1 MSITNS
7 KEVEERVLKMT
18 FDNESFERKTKQS
31 LATLEKLKSSL
42 DFRGASK
49 GLENITSSTNILSK
63 NINVLSNGVQ
73 SIKHEFSSLE
83 VVGATCLVNLTNSAI
98 KAGKNIVNALA
109 LEPVK
114 TGFQEYETKMGAI
127 QTILT
132 NTAKQGTSLNE
143 VIDALD
149 ELNLYAD
156 KTIYNF
162 QQMTKNV
169 GTFTAAGLDLQTST
183 ASIQGIANLAAAS
196 GSTSQQASTA
206 MYQLSQAL
214 SAGYVKLMDWNSVVN
229 AGMGGTLFQDAL
241 KETAKEMGTDVDA
254 IIKAE
259 GSFRNSLQ
267 QGWITADVLATTL
280 RKFTVKGAKEYGD
293 AMIKNGKYTT
303 EANKALM
310 EQAQRMEDAATKVK
324 TFTQLWSTLKE
335 TAQSGWGKTWEI
347 IVGDYDKA
355 KEFFTQVNDVI
366 SPLLDRMADARNN
379 LLEKALGSPSKWN
392 EIVDSFS
399 KAGIG
404 IESINKAFAK
414 TYVSK
419 GIIKDTKEFS
429 SLLEKYGGDYTAMVK
444 GIKEEGLDSFEFIN
458 LTRESLKEAVRE
470 NANYTESQMS
480 ATEKLKKFQK
490 VVNDVWRGDYG
501 NQNPDQRAK
510 ALEKE
515 GYEYERVQRLVNLVK
530 DAKSGYA
537 LTMEDLTE
545 EDLRSLG
552 LTKAEIEAYRELEAQ
567 LKDTDSELNAWI
579 ASMQKAEGRELLI
592 DSLFNIGRAIKSVVK
607 PIAEAFQSVFAPL
620 TGDDIYAGIEAFNK
634 FTKSLI
640 LTEEQAEVLK
650 DVFKVVFN
658 VFDSV
663 RTVMGTGLRLAI
675 GIVTRLFSA
684 MNISVGPLVKGLAEG
699 TATLREFI
707 KQNDIVPLIIN
718 KIGPVIDTIGKKLSN
733 LGDTISKSELF
744 NGNFVS
750 TLTTTLSSI
759 GTVIKNKI
767 GSILSIFGFDTDKL
781 TDEMKPEE
789 VAETINENISTIV
802 KNVDIDVP
810 QLISESLSGSKE
822 KDAGKKSLLRVLG
835 EKLYNGLVSIAS
847 GLKNALFSAMNWIK
861 ENIDPSVVI
870 SSSLIFVMTKTAMKL
885 GDMLMAFTKPL
896 TALSDM
902 FSSFAGVGRSLQ
914 KYINE
919 KRTTLAVDNFVK
931 VAASILILAV
941 ALDKIAK
948 INVVGLV
955 VALTTIG
962 ILIVEIQVLTH
973 ILVKGTGTQ
982 DRQMYLAIQG
992 SLPLLIGI
1000 AALVYI
1006 MVKSFLKLTEVA
1018 WEDIP
1023 KAELALFGIMSI
1035 IVLFMAVMKKL
1046 YTLPDQ
1052 GIELKE
1058 MGAIMIGLGIA
1069 MQRLIKSVKIA
1080 GEMDMG
1086 TIKRGMIVVAA
1097 MLGFVTLM
1105 IRVISKG
1112 NSLKGS
1118 GGVGIAFIGIALAVK
1133 IMIGCVEDACEITTE
1148 QLKHAALVIGS
1159 FMGLITLMIFF
1170 TSFGGGKNASAAILA
1185 WSAAFMI
1192 LPLIIKEINV
1202 LKLGEVEYALDIIKS
1217 IQFAFSLLLF
1227 ASKFAGKY
1235 AVRAGALLVAATMM
1249 MAVMVPIIG
1258 ILTYMAKTDQ
1268 RAMWQAVGSI
1278 AIILGLMALI
1288 VGLSGINLNEGTGA
1302 KGLIIAVGI
1311 TVALLSGVAVLL
1323 GVIPTEVL
1331 ITGMIA
1337 IISVLLIMAVVIK
1350 AASHLEKDKLSIGG
1364 LIGIGITMVAL
1375 VGIISVML
1383 GIITLITSLFPNLF
1397 KVDNL
1402 IKIAASLAIMIVGM
1416 GLAMGFIMKNIN
1428 ATTQIPKGSF
1438 LFILGTLSTMALLV
1452 IGVVAAQRLIGNI
1465 DSKWSPEEMLI
1476 NMATAVIIVMVLSFL
1491 AAKLSGFVNK
1501 QGSIN
1506 LKDTNKLLLVIVE
1519 LGVLLLGVSLAI
1531 KALQSEFLSFT
1542 TPDVGFIKSLGV
1554 MIALLLALTGVAA
1567 IVALISNKTTSGFG
1581 TQQGLV
1587 LMIAELAVIFVEIG
1601 LAFKAIEA
1609 LDVKAIDISVL
1620 GELIAVMLG
1629 LSIVAGVL
1637 MLVSNQSKSEFGAQQ
1652 GYVLM
1657 LAEVAAIA
1665 WLVSKTVMPALN
1677 LVDSNNII
1685 PAAAALGIVMLT
1697 LSVIAGLAAGAS
1709 AALTP
1714 SLSMLG
1720 SIILEGGMLFIVA
1733 AIASFVA
1740 THVMQD
1746 LNKIDSDNI
1755 VKAALGLGIV
1765 MVALGVTM
1773 SIISGVVAAVG
1784 MLNGIGAAVVMG
1796 VMAFI
1801 GGVLAAIGEWYLE
1814 AKGEDIMANVEAMTK
1829 YMGPIGKNLKAFFDA
1844 ISTFTADKDALKK
1857 VQTAFDAIDK
1867 VTKLAVLKDL
1877 TEWGEQTDTSS
1888 FGTAFENMAKGINAI
1903 FDIFKNEEIDP
1914 EKVQQFADTIAPI
1927 IKLQK
1932 TLYGTDGAKQF
1943 LLGEKDLAV
1952 FGNQLGA
1959 FSEGCAKLIYNL
1971 DRGVMIDGARY
1982 KPNWVNMES
1991 VVNQFSKC
1999 IEPIINLQKKLYGYG
2014 GVWQDFF
2021 GDKDFL
2027 IFITNVNTALPTF
2040 GRFMKKLKE
2049 DEAYYDADHLAVVTN
2064 FSACFVEICKAANAI
2079 PNEGG
2084 YLATWIGDQN
2094 LSNFATGIKRLA
2106 DAMGTVDKYVHGE
2119 GTNWNKADY
2128 EKFAECI
2135 TVIGETKIPKTE
2147 DGWWQKLTSNLAP
2160 DTEKFAAGIKSL
2172 AEAMG
2177 VVDSTLKNASVFK
2190 DGSIINIF
2198 KNLDSAIDNLPDLDA
2213 ATRLDQWVTEVG
2225 GQTFSDNL
2233 KTVGNGIAAFVSP
2246 FSSINTTN
2254 LSSSATSLS
2263 LLTEAL
2269 KNASSIDFGNLEM
2282 YGGNIAAIGNSAVS
2296 GFVTAFEG
2304 SYADCAKAMTQFATN
2319 VEEAFKYNAK
2329 YRLIIVG
2336 KNAAQ
2341 FMIDGLSD
2349 SGKVSELNR
2358 AITSLWTNGL
2368 SLMTTYA
2375 KSAFE
2380 AGANVAQ
2387 GFINGIY
2394 SKKTPTEQSV
2404 DDLTNFIGPRMSNN
2418 LQERSPSKLTF
2429 KIGAYVGEGLA
2440 NGMLSSLYSIQS
2452 AADALTNESTIAL
2465 NDAITNMY
2473 DSFSQ
2478 ETFNPTITP
2487 VVDMTEV
2494 QNGFGYINGLLN
2506 NSTIGLNGRNL
2517 SVTPDLTNTDV
2528 IDTLNM
2534 LTDSLGSSTVNNY
2547 NVNGITYDDG
2557 SNVASA
2563 VGQLIY
2569 AANIARRS

>member
-49 GLENITSSTNILSK
+49 GFENIASNSNILSK
-63 NINVLSNGVQ
+63 NISVLNSGVQ
-73 SIKHEFSSLE
+73 SIQREFSSLE
-83 VVGATCLVNLTNSAI
+83 VVGATCLVNLTNAAI
-98 KAGKNIVNALA
+98 KAGKNMVNALT

-254 IIKAE
+254 IIEAE

-267 QGWITADVLATTL
+267 RGWITADVLATTL

-293 AMIKNGKYTT
+293 AMMKNGAYTT

-366 SPLLDRMADARNN
+366 SPLLDRMANARND

-392 EIVDSFS
+392 EIVNSFS

-419 GIIKDTKEFS
+419 GIIKDTKEFA

-567 LKDTDSELNAWI
+567 LKDTDSELNEWI

-620 TGDDIYAGIEAFNK
+620 TGDDIYKGIEAFNK

-650 DVFKVVFN
+650 DVFRILFS

-684 MNISVGPLVKGLAEG
+684 MNISVGPLVKGLADG
-699 TATLREFI
+699 TASLREFI
-707 KQNDIVPLIIN
+707 KQNDIVPLIVN
-718 KIGPVIDTIGKKLSN
+718 KIGPVIDIVGKKLVS
-733 LGDTISKSELF
+733 LGETISNSELF
-744 NGNFVS
+744 NGDFLSNLS
-750 TLTTTLSSI
+750 TILSSI
-759 GTVIKNKI
+759 GNVIKSKI
-767 GSILSIFGFDTDKL
+767 GGILSIFGFNTDKI
-781 TDEMKPEE
+781 TDEMKPED
-789 VAETINENISTIV
+789 VAATINQNITAIV
-802 KNVDIDVP
+802 NNVDVDVP
-810 QLISESLSGSKE
+810 KLVADRISGSKA
-822 KDAGKKSLLRVLG
+822 KSGSNNSLLNAIG
-835 EKLYNGLVSIAS
+835 GKLWDGLVSIAT
-847 GLKNALFSAMNWIK
+847 GLKKAMISAFNWIN
-861 ENIDPSVVI
+861 EHIDPSVII
-870 SSSLIFVMTKTAMKL
+870 SGTLIFALAKTANKL
-885 GDMLMAFTKPL
+885 GDILMAFSKPL
-896 TALSDM
+896 EALSSL
-902 FSSFAGVGRSLQ
+902 FSAFAGVGRSLQ
-914 KYINE
+914 AYINE
-919 KRTTLAVDNFVK
+919 KRTNLAVKNFLMI
-931 VAASILILAV
+931 AGSILILAV

-948 INVVGLV
+948 INIVGLI

-962 ILIVEIQVLTH
+962 ILVVEIQILTH
-973 ILVKGTGTQ
+973 ILVRNTANPGT
-982 DRQMYLAIQG
+982 YVALQG
-992 SLPLLIGI
+992 SLPLLIGL
-1000 AALVYI
+1000 AALIYI
-1006 MVKSFLKLTEVA
+1006 MVNSFLKLADVA

-1023 KAELALFGIMSI
+1023 KATLAMVGIMSI
-1035 IVLFMAVMKKL
+1035 VVLFMAVMRKL
-1046 YTLPDQ
+1046 YEIPNQ

-1058 MGAIMIGLGIA
+1058 MGAIMIGIGIA
-1069 MQRLIKSVKIA
+1069 MQRLVKSVKIA

-1086 TIKRGMIVVAA
+1086 TIKRGMAVVVT
-1097 MLGFVTLM
+1097 MLGFLTLIVKLM
-1105 IRVISKG
+1105 GMG
-1112 NSLKGS
+1112 NTLKGS
-1118 GGVGIAFIGIALAVK
+1118 GGMGLAFIGMAFAIKILITCVK
-1133 IMIGCVEDACEITTE
+1133 DASDVTTE
-1148 QLKHAALVIGS
+1148 ELGHALLVIGG
-1159 FMGLITLMIFF
+1159 FMALIAAFVIL
-1170 TSFGGGKNASAAILA
+1170 TSIGGGRNASMAILA

-1192 LPLIIKEINV
+1192 LPLIIKEINT
-1202 LKLGEVEYALDIIKS
+1202 LKIGEVEYALDIIKS

-1235 AVRAGALLVAATMM
+1235 AVRAGALLTAATMM

-1258 ILTYMAKTDQ
+1258 LLTWMAKNDPK
-1268 RAMWQAVGSI
+1268 AMWQGVASI
-1278 AIILGLMALI
+1278 AIILGLMALM
-1288 VGLSGINLNEGTGA
+1288 VGLSGINLNDGNNA

-1323 GVIPTEVL
+1323 GIIPTEIL

-1337 IISVLLIMAVVIK
+1337 IISVLLIMALVIK
-1350 AASHLEKDKLSIGG
+1350 AASYLDKDKLSIGG
-1364 LIGIGITMVAL
+1364 LIGIGIMMAAL
-1375 VGIISVML
+1375 VVIISVML
-1383 GIITLITSLFPNLF
+1383 GAITLITNLFPKLF
-1397 KVDNL
+1397 NVDNL

-1428 ATTQIPKGSF
+1428 ATTQIPEGSF
-1438 LFILGTLSTMALLV
+1438 RFILGTLSTMALLV

-1465 DSKWSPEEMLI
+1465 DSKWSPEEMVV
-1476 NMATAVIIVMVLSFL
+1476 NMLTATVILMVLCL
-1491 AAKLSGFVNK
+1491 MAAKLAGFVNK

-1506 LKDTNKLLLVIVE
+1506 LKDTNKLLLVVVE

-1531 KALQSEFLSFT
+1531 KALQQEFFSFK
-1542 TPDVGFIKSLGV
+1542 TPDADFIKSLGT
-1554 MIALLLALTGVAA
+1554 MIALMLALTGIAA
-1567 IVALISNKTTSGFG
+1567 LVSLISNKTTSGFG

-1587 LMIAELAVIFVEIG
+1587 LMLAELVAIMVEVG
-1601 LAFKAIEA
+1601 LALKAIE
-1609 LDVKAIDISVL
+1609 LIDVKAVDISVL
-1620 GELIAVMLG
+1620 AELIAIMLG
-1629 LSIVAGVL
+1629 LSLVCGVIT
-1637 MLVSNQSKSEFGAQQ
+1637 LVSNQVKSGFGAQQ
-1652 GYVLM
+1652 GLVLM
-1657 LAEVAAIA
+1657 LLEVAVIA
-1665 WLVSKTVMPALN
+1665 GVVSKFVMPSL
-1677 LVDSNNII
+1677 NNIDSANI
-1685 PAAAALGIVMLT
+1685 IQNAGALCLVMLAI
-1697 LSVIAGLAAGAS
+1697 SVIAAISAGAS
-1709 AALTP
+1709 VALTP
-1714 SLSMLG
+1714 SLGMLG
-1720 SIILEGGMLFIVA
+1720 SIILEGGMLFLVA
-1733 AIASFVA
+1733 AVASYVSS
-1740 THVMQD
+1740 TVMQE

-1755 VKAALGLGIV
+1755 VKAALALGIV

-1773 SIISGVVAAVG
+1773 AIISGVVASVG
-1784 MLNGIGAAVVMG
+1784 LLNGLGATVVMG
-1796 VMAFI
+1796 AMALI
-1801 GGVLAAIGEWYLE
+1801 GGVLATIGEWYLE
-1814 AKGEDIMANVEAMTK
+1814 KKGEDIMANVEAMTN
-1829 YMGPIGKNLKAFFDA
+1829 YMGPIGENLKAFFDA
-1844 ISTFTADKDALKK
+1844 ISTFTADKDAAKK
-1857 VQTAFDAIDK
+1857 VETAFEAIDK
-1867 VTKLAVLKDL
+1867 VTKLAIMKDL
-1877 TEWGEQTDTSS
+1877 TEWGEETDTEG
-1888 FGTAFENMAKGINAI
+1888 FKTAFENMAKGINAI
-1903 FDIFKNEEIDP
+1903 FDIFKTEDIDP
-1914 EKVQQFADTIAPI
+1914 AKVQKFADTIAPI

-1932 TLYGTDGAKQF
+1932 TLYGEGGAKQF
-1943 LLGEKDLAV
+1943 ILGEKDLAS
-1952 FGNQLGA
+1952 FGNQLGD
-1959 FSEGCAKLIYNL
+1959 FSIGCAKLMHNL
-1971 DRGVMIDGARY
+1971 DKGVNIDGAMY

-1991 VVNQFSKC
+1991 VVKQFSKC
-1999 IEPIINLQKKLYGYG
+1999 VEPIIALQKQLYGEG
-2014 GVWQDFF
+2014 GWKQKFL
-2021 GDKDFL
+2021 GNKDFL
-2027 IFITNVNTALPTF
+2027 TFIINANAALPTI
-2040 GRFMKKLKE
+2040 GKFMKKLKE
-2049 DEAYYDADHLAVVTN
+2049 DEAYYDADHLEVVTN
-2064 FSACFVEICKAANAI
+2064 FSGCFVQICKAVNAI

-2128 EKFAECI
+2128 EKFAECV

-2160 DTEKFAAGIKSL
+2160 DTEKFASGIKSL

-2177 VVDSTLKNASVFK
+2177 VVDTTLKTATLFK
-2190 DGSIINIF
+2190 DGSIVNIF
-2198 KNLDSAIDNLPDLDA
+2198 KNLNDVIDNLPDLDS

-2225 GQTFSDNL
+2225 GQAFSDNL

-2246 FSSINTTN
+2246 LSSLNTTN
-2254 LSSSATSLS
+2254 VASSATSLS
-2263 LLTEAL
+2263 LLTDAL
-2269 KNASSIDFGNLEM
+2269 KNASAVDFGNLEM
-2282 YGGNIAAIGNSAVS
+2282 YGGNIASIGNSAVS

-2304 SYADCAKAMTQFATN
+2304 SYADCAKAMTQFASN
-2319 VEEAFKYNAK
+2319 VEEAFRFNAK

-2341 FMIDGLSD
+2341 LMIDGLSD

-2358 AITSLWTNGL
+2358 AITNLWTNGITI
-2368 SLMTTYA
+2368 MTTYA
-2375 KSAFE
+2375 KNAFD

-2387 GFINGIY
+2387 GFINGIN
-2394 SKKTPTEQSV
+2394 SKQKQTTTAV
-2404 DDLTNFIGPRMSNN
+2404 DDLTNFIGPRMERN
-2418 LQERSPSKLTF
+2418 LNENSPSKLTF
-2429 KIGAYVGEGLA
+2429 QIGAYVGEGLA

-2452 AADALTNESTIAL
+2452 ASDALTNESTVAL
-2465 NDAITNMY
+2465 NNAIINMY

-2487 VVDMTEV
+2487 VIDMSEV
-2494 QNGFGYINGLLN
+2494 QNGFGYINGLLDN
-2506 NSTIGLNGRNL
+2506 TTIGLNARNL
-2517 SVTPDLTNTDV
+2517 SITPDLTNTDV
-2528 IDTLNM
+2528 IDTINALN
-2534 LTDSLGSSTVNNY
+2534 DSLGAPTVNNY
-2547 NVNGITYDDG
+2547 NVNGVTYDDG